1 MPFAGTALRRR
12 SATLTDGTRNMFVNL
27 FQAVPTADVEPP
39 IFSYLEGMAIRIGIR
54 DGEIAR
60 NRSKSEKFF
69 VFYANVRPVQ
79 IANRRLEAL
88 RAYAELAR
96 ALFPRSVST
105 SSLEQAGFNAS
116 QRDTLVSIIGRQAE
130 L

>member
-1 MPFAGTALRRR
+1 
-12 SATLTDGTRNMFVNL
+12 MFVNL
-27 FQAVPTADVEPP
+27 SQAIPTADVKPAIAP
-39 IFSYLEGMAIRIGIR
+39 QIFSNLEGMAIRIGIR

-60 NRSKSEKFF
+60 NRSKSGEFF
-69 VFYANVRPVQ
+69 VFYANERPVQ

-105 SSLEQAGFNAS
+105 SSLEEAGFSGS
-116 QRDTLVSIIGRQAE
+116 QCRKLVRMIGRQADI
-130 L
+130 